1 MTNDYGN
8 LELHTVL
15 LDAMKDID
23 RICRENGLRYYLHA
37 GTLLGAVNYG
47 GFIPW
52 DDDVDISM
60 MREDYDRFM
69 EIVARDYGDRYF
81 VQTYE
86 TDAKHTN
93 NRGVLRILGTEV
105 RHEHGD
111 MEGTRREVA
120 VDIVPLY
127 PVPNSKLLRKIQ
139 QARIWVLDMA
149 VQIKQGYVIPHHP
162 LMKLIG
168 LLAKR
173 DRVKLGRSM
182 DRAMKMSKNNKSR
195 DVGILCYTHRNP
207 YMGRSGYDN
216 EIWPRRWYEAP
227 REIQFEDRS
236 FMTISEPEAYF
247 NWQYGPRWA
256 EPYPEEKRI
265 SKHDVACYSISP
277 EVRQRV
283 GL

>member
-15 LDAMKDID
+15 LSAMKDID
-23 RICRENGLRYYLHA
+23 RLCRENGIRYYLHA
-37 GTLLGAVNYG
+37 GTLLGAVNHG

-60 MREDYDRFM
+60 MRADHDRFL
-69 EIVARDYGDRYF
+69 ELVAREYPDRYF
-81 VQTYE
+81 VQTYQ
-86 TDAKHTN
+86 TDPTHTN
-93 NRGVLRILGTEV
+93 NRTVLRVLGTKV
-105 RHEHGD
+105 THIHGD
-111 MEGTRREVA
+111 SGEARREVA
-120 VDIVPLY
+120 IDIVPLY
-127 PVPNSKLLRKIQ
+127 PVPGSKLLRKLQ

-149 VQIKQGYVIPHHP
+149 VQIKQGSVIPHHP
-162 LMKLIG
+162 LMKCIG

-173 DRVKLGRSM
+173 DRVKLGRSI
-182 DRAMKMSKNNKSR
+182 DRAMAMCKDQDSR

-216 EIWPRRWYEAP
+216 EIWPRKWYDAP
-227 REIQFEDRS
+227 MDVTFEGQR

-247 NWQYGPRWA
+247 EWQYGPKWA

-265 SKHDVACYSISP
+265 TKHDVATYEIST
-277 EVRQRV
+277 EVRARV